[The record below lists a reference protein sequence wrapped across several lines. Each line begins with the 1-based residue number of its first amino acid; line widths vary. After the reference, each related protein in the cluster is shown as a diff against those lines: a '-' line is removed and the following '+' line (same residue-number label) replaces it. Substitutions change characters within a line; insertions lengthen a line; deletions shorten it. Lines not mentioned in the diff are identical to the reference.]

1 MFETALIESSAGSPR
16 GSSLWTKGL
25 SFVLELSLVG
35 LAVLA
40 PLLYTE
46 ALPKHV
52 LSDITGVPAAPPPA
66 APPRTPAVATHSQ
79 VRTELSEGRVL
90 LPTAIPRRI
99 KEIHDEAEPS
109 GENSGGVNGV
119 PFGAPGGTGAG
130 DATIASL
137 IRSLPATVPK
147 NVAPHNVRI
156 SSGVA
161 QGLLI
166 HEVRPQ
172 YPALAR
178 SARVQGTVILQAT
191 IGKDGTI
198 QNLHLLSGHPLLSQA
213 AIDAVRQWRFRPYL
227 LNNEPVEVDTT
238 IQVNF
243 TLNSGG

>member
-1 MFETALIESSAGSPR
+1 MFESALIESSAGSPR

-25 SFVLELSLVG
+25 SFILELSLVG

-52 LSDITGVPAAPPPA
+52 LSDIIGVPAPPPPAPPP
-66 APPRTPAVATHSQ
+66 RMPAVATHSQ
-79 VRTELSEGRVL
+79 ARSELNQGRVL
-90 LPTAIPRRI
+90 LPSVIPHRI

-109 GENSGGVNGV
+109 GESSGVNGV
-119 PFGAPGGTGAG
+119 PFGVPGGTGAG

-147 NVAPHNVRI
+147 SVAPHNVRI

-161 QGLLI
+161 LGLLV

-178 SARVQGTVILQAT
+178 SARIQGTVVLQAI

-213 AIDAVRQWRFRPYL
+213 AIDAVRQWRYRPYL

-243 TLNSGG
+243 TLNGAT